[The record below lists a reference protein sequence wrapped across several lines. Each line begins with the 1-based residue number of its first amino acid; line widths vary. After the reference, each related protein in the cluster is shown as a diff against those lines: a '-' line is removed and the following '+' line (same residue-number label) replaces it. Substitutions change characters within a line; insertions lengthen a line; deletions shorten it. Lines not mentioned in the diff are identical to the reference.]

1 MIYGEDPQ
9 ALIESNITMLKAPPL
24 PAGLPVPEDDGAC
37 DHLFGM
43 ELPDVMLRNSSGR
56 IVNMAALT
64 GLHVI
69 YIYPM
74 SGEDDSVLPDN
85 WDSIPGARGCTP
97 QSCSFRD
104 HQKELSAFGANVFGL
119 ATQSPDYLTQEVERI
134 HLPYELLSDENL
146 TFQKALSLP
155 VFDLQVAGTTVLKR
169 VTLICDDRQ
178 ISHVFYPVFPP
189 DRSAQQVIDWFRKTR

>member
-1 MIYGEDPQ
+1 
-9 ALIESNITMLKAPPL
+9 MLEAPPL
-24 PAGLPVPEDDGAC
+24 PEGLPIPEDDGAC
-37 DHLFGM
+37 DHLIGM
-43 ELPDVMLRNSSGR
+43 RLPPVTLTSSSGR
-56 IVNMAALT
+56 AVNMAALS

-119 ATQSPDYLTQEVERI
+119 ATQSPKYLAGEVARI

-146 TFQKALSLP
+146 TFQNALRLP
-155 VFDLQVAGTTVLKR
+155 VFDIKVAGPIVLKR
-169 VTLICDDRQ
+169 VTLICDDAK
-178 ISHVFYPVFPP
+178 ISHMFYPVFPP
-189 DRSAQQVIDWFRKTR
+189 DQSAQQVIDWLGKTRS